1 MSCRSEKKIYFCPIQ
16 LFFPQ
21 KQKPMIKKYLDN
33 FRDFQREIWI
43 LTLITFIN
51 RAGTM
56 VIPFLSKYMK
66 ENLHFSYGQIGWV
79 MVFFGAG
86 SIIGTWLS
94 GKLSDKIGFYK
105 VMVFSLFASGVVF
118 IMLQYATTFEQLCVG
133 ILVLTSIADMFRPAM
148 LVCLKT
154 FTTKENRAR
163 AYSLT
168 RAAINLGFLFGPVLG
183 GLIIMQMGYEYIFYV
198 DGATCILA
206 IIVFVLFVKE
216 RKLEIKLQR
225 EKVVSKVSVI
235 KDKPFMLHLIICL
248 ITGILFFQI
257 FTTLPLYHK
266 ERFNMSEFDS
276 GLLLSLNGLLILLF
290 ELPIVNYV
298 SRKRINN
305 HKVISLGLLLMAS
318 SFLLL
323 MFPWEAVLVPMMIF
337 MTAGVMLTFPFANS
351 FAMERSSEKQEGKYM
366 AAFTMSYSFAHILS
380 GKTGME
386 IIEHAGYDSNWL
398 FMLVLGAA
406 GTVLVFF
413 LSRMVEKEELEQ
425 KVIPVET
432 NEHL

>member
-1 MSCRSEKKIYFCPIQ
+1 
-16 LFFPQ
+16 
-21 KQKPMIKKYLDN
+21 MIKKYLDN
-33 FRDFQREIWI
+33 FKDFPKEIWI

-66 ENLHFSYGQIGWV
+66 ENLQFTYSEIGWV
-79 MVFFGAG
+79 MVFFGIG

-105 VMVFSLFASGVVF
+105 VMVFSLFASGIVF
-118 IMLQYATTFEQLCVG
+118 ILLQYATTFEELCIG

-154 FTTKENRAR
+154 FTEKEDRAR

-183 GLIIMQMGYEYIFYV
+183 GLIIMQLGYEYIFYV
-198 DGATCILA
+198 DGVTCILA
-206 IIVFVLFVKE
+206 IIVFMIFVKE
-216 RKLEIKLQR
+216 KKIPVKLHKLDKP
-225 EKVVSKVSVI
+225 KVKVSVM
-235 KDKPFMLHLIICL
+235 KDRPFMLHLIICL

-266 ERFNMSEFDS
+266 ERFDMTEFDS

-298 SRKRINN
+298 SRKKINN
-305 HKVISLGLLLMAS
+305 HKVISLGLLLMGT

-323 MFPWEAVLVPMMIF
+323 LLPFEAVLIPMMFF
-337 MTAGVMLTFPFANS
+337 MTCGVMLTFPFANS
-351 FAMERSSEKQEGKYM
+351 FAMDRSHRQEGKYM

-380 GKTGME
+380 AKTGME
-386 IIEHAGYDSNWL
+386 IIHNFDYESNWL
-398 FMLVLGAA
+398 FMAGLGIA
-406 GTVLVFF
+406 GTVLVFL
-413 LSRMVEKEELEQ
+413 LSKMVEKEEL
-425 KVIPVET
+425 KDAAMITVEV
-432 NEHL
+432 NNRK

>member
-1 MSCRSEKKIYFCPIQ
+1 
-16 LFFPQ
+16 LPQ
-21 KQKPMIKKYLDN
+21 KKLIMIKKYLNN
-33 FRDFQREIWI
+33 FKDFPKEIWI

-66 ENLHFSYGQIGWV
+66 ENLEFSYSQIGWV
-79 MVFFGAG
+79 MVFFGVG

-105 VMVFSLFASGVVF
+105 VMVFSLFTSGIVF
-118 IMLQYATTFEQLCVG
+118 ILLQYATTFESLCMG
-133 ILVLTSIADMFRPAM
+133 ILVLTTVADMFRPAM

-163 AYSLT
+163 AFALT
-168 RAAINLGFLFGPVLG
+168 RAAVNLGFLFGPVLG

-198 DGATCILA
+198 DGITCILA
-206 IIVFVLFVKE
+206 IIVFVFFVKE
-216 RKLEIKLQR
+216 KALPVKLKKHHEGVKKISIRKDR
-225 EKVVSKVSVI
+225 
-235 KDKPFMLHLIICL
+235 PFMLHLVICL

-298 SRKRINN
+298 IKNKIDN
-305 HKVISLGLLLMAS
+305 HRVIFIGLLLMSS

-323 MFPWEAVLVPMMIF
+323 LLPWEAALIPMMLL
-337 MTAGVMLTFPFANS
+337 MTFGVMLTFPFANS
-351 FAMERSSEKQEGKYM
+351 FAMGRSYESHEGKYM

-380 GKTGME
+380 AKSGME
-386 IIEHAGYDSNWL
+386 IIQRSGYESNWM
-398 FMLVLGAA
+398 FMAALGMV
-406 GTVLVFF
+406 GSLLVFKLF
-413 LSRMVEKEELEQ
+413 AMVEKEDVNTDR
-425 KVIPVET
+425 KVDAIFLDE
-432 NEHL
+432 

>member
-1 MSCRSEKKIYFCPIQ
+1 
-16 LFFPQ
+16 LPQ
-21 KQKPMIKKYLDN
+21 KNYIMIKKYLSN
-33 FRDFQREIWI
+33 FKDFPKEIWI

-56 VIPFLSKYMK
+56 VVPFLSKYMK
-66 ENLHFSYGQIGWV
+66 ENLHFTYSQIGWV
-79 MVFFGAG
+79 MVCFGVG

-105 VMVFSLFASGVVF
+105 VMVFSLFASGIVF
-118 IMLQYATTFEQLCVG
+118 ILLQYATTFEELCVG
-133 ILVLTSIADMFRPAM
+133 ILVLTSISDMFRPAM

-168 RAAINLGFLFGPVLG
+168 RAAVNLGFLFGPVLG

-206 IIVFVLFVKE
+206 IIVFIFFVREK
-216 RKLEIKLQR
+216 KLQVKLKKHDKVH
-225 EKVVSKVSVI
+225 EKISI
-235 KDKPFMLHLIICL
+235 RKDRPFMLHLVICL

-298 SRKRINN
+298 SKNKINN
-305 HKVISLGLLLMAS
+305 HRVIFIGLLLMAT

-323 MFPWEAVLVPMMIF
+323 LLPWEAMLIPMMLF
-337 MTAGVMLTFPFANS
+337 MTCGVMLTFPFANS
-351 FAMERSSEKQEGKYM
+351 FAMGRSYESHEGKYM

-380 GKTGME
+380 AKSGME
-386 IIEHAGYDSNWL
+386 IIQRSGYEANWL
-398 FMLVLGAA
+398 FMAVLGIV
-406 GTVLVFF
+406 GSLLVFKLF
-413 LSRMVEKEELEQ
+413 AMVEKEGLKNSESMISLESNDIL
-425 KVIPVET
+425 IPIES
-432 NEHL
+432 NDRK

>member
-1 MSCRSEKKIYFCPIQ
+1 M
-16 LFFPQ
+16 PQ
-21 KQKPMIKKYLDN
+21 KKLIMIKKYLDN
-33 FRDFQREIWI
+33 FKDFPKEIWI

-66 ENLHFSYGQIGWV
+66 ENLEFSYSQIGWV
-79 MVFFGAG
+79 MVFFGVG

-105 VMVFSLFASGVVF
+105 VMVFSLFASGIVF
-118 IMLQYATTFEQLCVG
+118 ILLQYATTFEELCVG
-133 ILVLTSIADMFRPAM
+133 ILILTTIADMFRPAM

-183 GLIIMQMGYEYIFYV
+183 GLIIMQLGYEYIFYI
-198 DGATCILA
+198 DGVTCITA
-206 IIVFVLFVKE
+206 IIVFMFFVKE
-216 RKLEIKLQR
+216 KKLPVKLKKHHD
-225 EKVVSKVSVI
+225 KVFKNISVM
-235 KDKPFMLHLIICL
+235 KDKPFMLHLLICL

-298 SRKRINN
+298 SKNKINN
-305 HKVISLGLLLMAS
+305 HKVISLGLLLMAT

-323 MFPWEAVLVPMMIF
+323 LFPWEAILIPMMIF
-337 MTAGVMLTFPFANS
+337 MTCGVMLTFPFANS
-351 FAMERSSEKQEGKYM
+351 FAMERSNEMQEGKYM

-380 GKTGME
+380 AKTGME
-386 IIEHAGYDSNWL
+386 IIQNSGYESNWM
-398 FMLVLGAA
+398 FMTVLGVA
-406 GTVLVFF
+406 GTLLVFK
-413 LSRMVEKEELEQ
+413 LSKMVEKEELKERM
-425 KVIPVET
+425 IPVES
-432 NEHL
+432 NEQ

>member
-1 MSCRSEKKIYFCPIQ
+1 
-16 LFFPQ
+16 
-21 KQKPMIKKYLDN
+21 
-33 FRDFQREIWI
+33 
-43 LTLITFIN
+43 
-51 RAGTM
+51 
-56 VIPFLSKYMK
+56 MK
-66 ENLHFSYGQIGWV
+66 ENLEFTYSQIGWV

-105 VMVFSLFASGVVF
+105 VMVFSLFTSGIVF
-118 IMLQYATTFEQLCVG
+118 ILLQYATTFQELCVG
-133 ILVLTSIADMFRPAM
+133 ILVLTSVADMFRPAM

-154 FTTKENRAR
+154 FTTKDDRAR

-206 IIVFVLFVKE
+206 VMVFVFFVKDK
-216 RKLEIKLQR
+216 KLLV
-225 EKVVSKVSVI
+225 KVKKNDATIQKVSVM
-235 KDKPFMLHLIICL
+235 KDKPFMLHLVICL

-266 ERFNMSEFDS
+266 ERFNMTEFDS

-290 ELPIVNYV
+290 ELPIVSYV
-298 SRKRINN
+298 TKNKINN
-305 HKVISLGLLLMAS
+305 HKVISLGLLLMSAS
-318 SFLLL
+318 FFLL
-323 MFPWEAVLVPMMIF
+323 MFPWEAILIPMMIF
-337 MTAGVMLTFPFANS
+337 MTCGVMLTFPFANS

-380 GKTGME
+380 AKSGME
-386 IIEHAGYDSNWL
+386 IIQHSGYESNWV
-398 FMLVLGAA
+398 FMMALGLVGTILVYKLYKMVDKEDLQA
-406 GTVLVFF
+406 G
-413 LSRMVEKEELEQ
+413 M
-425 KVIPVET
+425 IPVDRSKDGII
-432 NEHL
+432 

>member
-1 MSCRSEKKIYFCPIQ
+1 
-16 LFFPQ
+16 
-21 KQKPMIKKYLDN
+21 MIKKYFDN
-33 FRDFQREIWI
+33 FKDFPKEIWI

-56 VIPFLSKYMK
+56 VVPFLSKYMK
-66 ENLHFSYGQIGWV
+66 ENLEFSYSQIGWV
-79 MVFFGAG
+79 MVFFGIG

-105 VMVFSLFASGVVF
+105 VMVFSLFTSGIVF
-118 IMLQYATTFEQLCVG
+118 ILLQYATTFEELCVG
-133 ILVLTSIADMFRPAM
+133 ILILTSIADMFRPAM
-148 LVCLKT
+148 LVCLKS
-154 FTTKENRAR
+154 FATKDDRAR

-198 DGATCILA
+198 DGATCIVA
-206 IIVFVLFVKE
+206 ILVFVFFVKE
-216 RKLEIKLQR
+216 KKLPVKLKKQD
-225 EKVVSKVSVI
+225 KIFKKVSVI
-235 KDKPFMLHLIICL
+235 KDRPFMLHLVICL

-298 SRKRINN
+298 NKNKINN
-305 HKVISLGLLLMAS
+305 HKVISLGLLLMAT

-323 MFPWEAVLVPMMIF
+323 LFPWEAILIPMMLF
-337 MTAGVMLTFPFANS
+337 MTCGVMLTFPFANS
-351 FAMERSSEKQEGKYM
+351 FAMERSYELQEGKYM

-380 GKTGME
+380 AKTGME
-386 IIEHAGYDSNWL
+386 IIQNLGYESNWL
-398 FMLVLGAA
+398 FMTVLGMM
-406 GTVLVFF
+406 GTLLVFK
-413 LSRMVEKEELEQ
+413 LYRMVEKEDLTNRM
-425 KVIPVET
+425 ILVET
-432 NEHL
+432 GENN

>member
-1 MSCRSEKKIYFCPIQ
+1 M
-16 LFFPQ
+16 
-21 KQKPMIKKYLDN
+21 MKKYLDN
-33 FRDFQREIWI
+33 FKNFPKEIWI
-43 LTLITFIN
+43 LTLVTFIN

-66 ENLHFSYGQIGWV
+66 ENLHFTYSQIGWV
-79 MVFFGAG
+79 MVFFGIG

-105 VMVFSLFASGVVF
+105 VMVFSLFASGIVF
-118 IMLQYATTFEQLCVG
+118 ILLQYATTFEELCIG

-154 FTTKENRAR
+154 FTKKEDRAR

-183 GLIIMQMGYEYIFYV
+183 GLIIMQLGYEYIFYV
-198 DGATCILA
+198 DGVTCILA
-206 IIVFVLFVKE
+206 IIVFMFFVKE
-216 RKLEIKLQR
+216 TKIPVKSHKTDSH
-225 EKVVSKVSVI
+225 KVKVSVM
-235 KDKPFMLHLIICL
+235 KDRPFMLHLLICL

-266 ERFNMSEFDS
+266 ERFDMTEFDS

-298 SRKRINN
+298 SRKKINN
-305 HKVISLGLLLMAS
+305 HKVISLGLLLMAT

-323 MFPWEAVLVPMMIF
+323 LLPFEAILIPMMFF
-337 MTAGVMLTFPFANS
+337 MTCGVMLTFPFANS
-351 FAMERSSEKQEGKYM
+351 FAMDRSHRQEGKYM

-380 GKTGME
+380 AKTGME
-386 IIEHAGYDSNWL
+386 IIQNFDYESNWL
-398 FMLVLGAA
+398 FMSGLGAA
-406 GTVLVFF
+406 GTILVFL
-413 LSRMVEKEELEQ
+413 LSKMVEKEELKDAAMVTIEINNR
-425 KVIPVET
+425 K
-432 NEHL
+432 

>member
-1 MSCRSEKKIYFCPIQ
+1 
-16 LFFPQ
+16 
-21 KQKPMIKKYLDN
+21 MIKKYLDN
-33 FRDFQREIWI
+33 FKDFPKEIWI

-56 VIPFLSKYMK
+56 VVPFLSKYMK
-66 ENLHFSYGQIGWV
+66 ENLHFTYSQIGWV
-79 MVFFGAG
+79 MVCFGVG

-105 VMVFSLFASGVVF
+105 VMVFSLFASGIVF
-118 IMLQYATTFEQLCVG
+118 ILLQYATTFEELCIG
-133 ILVLTSIADMFRPAM
+133 ILLLTSISDMFRPAM

-154 FTTKENRAR
+154 FTKKENRAR
-163 AYSLT
+163 AFALT
-168 RAAINLGFLFGPVLG
+168 RAAVNLGFLFGPVLG

-206 IIVFVLFVKE
+206 IIVFMFFV
-216 RKLEIKLQR
+216 R
-225 EKVVSKVSVI
+225 EKALPLKLKKNHDGFKKISI
-235 KDKPFMLHLIICL
+235 RNDRPFMLHLVICL

-298 SRKRINN
+298 GRNKINQ
-305 HKVISLGLLLMAS
+305 HKVISVGLLLMS
-318 SFLLL
+318 TSFLLL
-323 MFPWEAVLVPMMIF
+323 MFPWEAILIPMMLF
-337 MTAGVMLTFPFANS
+337 MTCGVMLTFPFANS
-351 FAMERSSEKQEGKYM
+351 FAMERSSDKQEGKYM

-380 GKTGME
+380 AKTGME
-386 IIEHAGYDSNWL
+386 IIQNSGYDSNWL
-398 FMLVLGAA
+398 FMLALGAV
-406 GTVLVFF
+406 GTILVYM
-413 LSRMVEKEELEQ
+413 LSRMVEKEDSQERMIS
-425 KVIPVET
+425 VGV
-432 NEHL
+432 NENK

>member
-1 MSCRSEKKIYFCPIQ
+1 
-16 LFFPQ
+16 
-21 KQKPMIKKYLDN
+21 MIKKYLNN
-33 FRDFQREIWI
+33 FKDFPKEIWI

-66 ENLHFSYGQIGWV
+66 ESLEFTYSQIGWV
-79 MVFFGAG
+79 MVFFGIG

-105 VMVFSLFASGVVF
+105 VMVFSLFTSGIVF
-118 IMLQYATTFEQLCVG
+118 ILLQYATTFEELCVG
-133 ILVLTSIADMFRPAM
+133 ILVLTTVADMFRPAM

-163 AYSLT
+163 AFALT
-168 RAAINLGFLFGPVLG
+168 RAAVNLGFLFGPVLG
-183 GLIIMQMGYEYIFYV
+183 GLIIMQMGYDYIFYV

-206 IIVFVLFVKE
+206 IFVFMFFVKE
-216 RKLEIKLQR
+216 KKLQT
-225 EKVVSKVSVI
+225 KLTKLDKGFAKVSI
-235 KDKPFMLHLIICL
+235 RKDHPFMLHLLICM

-276 GLLLSLNGLLILLF
+276 GLLLSMNGLLILLF

-298 SRKRINN
+298 IKNKIDN
-305 HKVISLGLLLMAS
+305 HRVIFIGLLLMSS

-323 MFPWEAVLVPMMIF
+323 LLPWEAALIPMMLL
-337 MTAGVMLTFPFANS
+337 MTFGVMLTFPFANS
-351 FAMERSSEKQEGKYM
+351 FAMGRSYESHEGKYM

-380 GKTGME
+380 AKSGME
-386 IIEHAGYDSNWL
+386 IIQRSGYDSNWI
-398 FMLVLGAA
+398 FMAALGLVGSL
-406 GTVLVFF
+406 LVFKLF
-413 LSRMVEKEELEQ
+413 AMVEKEAVNTDR
-425 KVIPVET
+425 KVDAIFLDE
-432 NEHL
+432 

>member
-1 MSCRSEKKIYFCPIQ
+1 
-16 LFFPQ
+16 
-21 KQKPMIKKYLDN
+21 MIKKYFDN
-33 FRDFQREIWI
+33 FKGFPKEIWI

-66 ENLHFSYGQIGWV
+66 ENLQFTYSQIGWV
-79 MVFFGAG
+79 MVFFGIG

-105 VMVFSLFASGVVF
+105 VMVFSLFASGIVF
-118 IMLQYATTFEQLCVG
+118 ILLQYATSFEELCIG
-133 ILVLTSIADMFRPAM
+133 ILILTSVADMFRPAM
-148 LVCLKT
+148 LVCLKS
-154 FTTKENRAR
+154 FTAKEDRAR

-168 RAAINLGFLFGPVLG
+168 RSAINLGFLFGPVLG
-183 GLIIMQMGYEYIFYV
+183 GLIIMQMGYEYIFYI

-216 RKLEIKLQR
+216 IKLPV
-225 EKVVSKVSVI
+225 KVFKDNKPKVKVSVM
-235 KDKPFMLHLIICL
+235 KDRPFMLHWIICL

-266 ERFNMSEFDS
+266 ERFNMTEFDS

-290 ELPIVNYV
+290 EIPIVNYV
-298 SRKRINN
+298 SRNKINN
-305 HKVISLGLLLMAS
+305 YKVISLGLLFMATS
-318 SFLLL
+318 FLFLLL
-323 MFPWEAVLVPMMIF
+323 PFEAVLLIPMMFF
-337 MTAGVMLTFPFANS
+337 MTCGVMLTFPFANS
-351 FAMERSSEKQEGKYM
+351 FAMDRSHRQEGKYM

-386 IIEHAGYDSNWL
+386 IIQNSGYESNWL
-398 FMLVLGAA
+398 FMTGLGVV
-406 GTVLVFF
+406 GTLLVFR
-413 LSRMVEKEELEQ
+413 LSKMVEKEELNNAAM
-425 KVIPVET
+425 VPVEI
-432 NEHL
+432 ND

>member
-1 MSCRSEKKIYFCPIQ
+1 
-16 LFFPQ
+16 
-21 KQKPMIKKYLDN
+21 MIKKYFDN
-33 FRDFQREIWI
+33 FKNFPKEIWI

-66 ENLHFSYGQIGWV
+66 EDLHFSYSQIGWV

-105 VMVFSLFASGVVF
+105 VMVFSLFASGIVF
-118 IMLQYATTFEQLCVG
+118 VLLQYATTFEELCVG
-133 ILVLTSIADMFRPAM
+133 ILVLTSVADMFRPAM

-154 FTTKENRAR
+154 FTTKDDRAR

-206 IIVFVLFVKE
+206 VMVFVFFVKDK
-216 RKLEIKLQR
+216 KLLVKMKKHDAAIT
-225 EKVVSKVSVI
+225 KVSVM
-235 KDKPFMLHLIICL
+235 KDRPFMLHLVICL

-266 ERFNMSEFDS
+266 ERFNMTEFDS

-290 ELPIVNYV
+290 ELPIVSYV
-298 SRKRINN
+298 TKNKINN
-305 HKVISLGLLLMAS
+305 HKVISLGLLLMSAS
-318 SFLLL
+318 FFLL
-323 MFPWEAVLVPMMIF
+323 MFPWETVLIPMMVL
-337 MTAGVMLTFPFANS
+337 MTCGVMLTFPFANS

-380 GKTGME
+380 AKSGME
-386 IIEHAGYDSNWL
+386 IIQHSGYESNWV
-398 FMLVLGAA
+398 FMMVLGLV
-406 GTVLVFF
+406 GTVLVYM
-413 LSRMVEKEELEQ
+413 LSKMVDKEVLRA
-425 KVIPVET
+425 KSVSVEA
-432 NEHL
+432 

>member
-1 MSCRSEKKIYFCPIQ
+1 
-16 LFFPQ
+16 
-21 KQKPMIKKYLDN
+21 MIKKYLDN
-33 FRDFQREIWI
+33 FKDFPKEIWI

-66 ENLHFSYGQIGWV
+66 ENLEFSYSQIGWV

-105 VMVFSLFASGVVF
+105 VMVFSLFASGIVF
-118 IMLQYATTFEQLCVG
+118 ILLHYATTFEELCVG
-133 ILVLTSIADMFRPAM
+133 ILVLTTIADMFRPAM

-183 GLIIMQMGYEYIFYV
+183 GLIIMQLGYEYIFYV

-206 IIVFVLFVKE
+206 IIVFMFFVKE
-216 RKLEIKLQR
+216 KKLQVKLKKHH
-225 EKVVSKVSVI
+225 ENAVKKVSVM
-235 KDKPFMLHLIICL
+235 KDKPFMLHLVICL

-298 SRKRINN
+298 SKNKINN
-305 HKVISLGLLLMAS
+305 HKVISLGLLLMAT

-323 MFPWEAVLVPMMIF
+323 LFPWEAILIPMMLF
-337 MTAGVMLTFPFANS
+337 MTCGVMLTFPFANS
-351 FAMERSSEKQEGKYM
+351 FAMERSNEMQEGKYM

-380 GKTGME
+380 AKTGME
-386 IIEHAGYDSNWL
+386 IIQNSGYESNWM
-398 FMLVLGAA
+398 FMTVLGMA
-406 GTVLVFF
+406 GTLLVFK
-413 LSRMVEKEELEQ
+413 LSKMVEKEELKERM
-425 KVIPVET
+425 IPVES
-432 NEHL
+432 NENN

>member
-1 MSCRSEKKIYFCPIQ
+1 
-16 LFFPQ
+16 
-21 KQKPMIKKYLDN
+21 MIKKYLNN
-33 FRDFQREIWI
+33 FKDFPKEIWI

-66 ENLHFSYGQIGWV
+66 ENLQFSYSQIGWV
-79 MVFFGAG
+79 MVFFGIG

-105 VMVFSLFASGVVF
+105 VMVFSLFASGIVF
-118 IMLQYATTFEQLCVG
+118 ILLHYATTFEELCVG
-133 ILVLTSIADMFRPAM
+133 ILVLTTIADMFRPAM

-168 RAAINLGFLFGPVLG
+168 RAAVNLGFLFGPVLG
-183 GLIIMQMGYEYIFYV
+183 GLIIMQLGYEYIFYV
-198 DGATCILA
+198 DGLTCIVA
-206 IIVFVLFVKE
+206 IIVFMFFVRDKKIPVKFK
-216 RKLEIKLQR
+216 KLDIVPQ
-225 EKVVSKVSVI
+225 KVSVI
-235 KDKPFMLHLIICL
+235 KDRPFMLHLVICL

-298 SRKRINN
+298 TRNKINN
-305 HKVISLGLLLMAS
+305 HRVIFIGLLFMAT

-323 MFPWEAVLVPMMIF
+323 LFPWEGVLIPMMLF
-337 MTAGVMLTFPFANS
+337 MTCGVMLTFPFANS
-351 FAMERSSEKQEGKYM
+351 FAMERSYELQEGKYM

-380 GKTGME
+380 AKTGME
-386 IIEHAGYDSNWL
+386 IIQRSGYESNWI
-398 FMLVLGAA
+398 FMATLGIV
-406 GTVLVFF
+406 GTLLVFKLF
-413 LSRMVEKEELEQ
+413 AMVEKEDLKNSERLISIESND
-425 KVIPVET
+425 KK
-432 NEHL
+432 

>member
-1 MSCRSEKKIYFCPIQ
+1 
-16 LFFPQ
+16 
-21 KQKPMIKKYLDN
+21 MIKNYLNN
-33 FRDFQREIWI
+33 FKNFPKEIWI

-66 ENLHFSYGQIGWV
+66 ENLEFSYSQIGWV
-79 MVFFGAG
+79 MVFFGIG

-105 VMVFSLFASGVVF
+105 VMVFSLFASGIIF
-118 IMLQYATTFEQLCVG
+118 ILLHYAKTFEEMCVG
-133 ILVLTSIADMFRPAM
+133 ILVLTTIADMFRPAM

-154 FTTKENRAR
+154 FTTKENRAS

-168 RAAINLGFLFGPVLG
+168 RAAVNLGFLFGPVLG
-183 GLIIMQMGYEYIFYV
+183 GLIIMQSGYEFIFYA

-216 RKLEIKLQR
+216 RQLPVRTVADGLKPQNI
-225 EKVVSKVSVI
+225 SVM
-235 KDKPFMLHLIICL
+235 KDKPFMLHLVICL

-266 ERFNMSEFDS
+266 EQFNMSEFDS

-298 SRKRINN
+298 SRNKINN
-305 HKVISLGLLLMAS
+305 HRVIFIGLVLMAT
-318 SFLLL
+318 SFLFLL
-323 MFPWEAVLVPMMIF
+323 YQWEGMLIPMMLF
-337 MTAGVMLTFPFANS
+337 MTCGVMLTFPFANS
-351 FAMERSSEKQEGKYM
+351 FAMDRAYEQREGKYM

-380 GKTGME
+380 AKTGMQ
-386 IIEHAGYDSNWL
+386 IIQNSGYETNWIV
-398 FMLVLGAA
+398 MSILGVV
-406 GTVLVFF
+406 GSLLVFKLF
-413 LSRMVEKEELEQ
+413 AMVEKEALS
-425 KVIPVET
+425 KATMIPVE
-432 NEHL
+432 NDSHIQK

>member
-1 MSCRSEKKIYFCPIQ
+1 
-16 LFFPQ
+16 
-21 KQKPMIKKYLDN
+21 MIKNYLNN
-33 FRDFQREIWI
+33 FKNFPKEIWI

-66 ENLHFSYGQIGWV
+66 ENLEFSYSQIGWV
-79 MVFFGAG
+79 MVFFGIG

-105 VMVFSLFASGVVF
+105 VMVFSLFASGIVF
-118 IMLQYATTFEQLCVG
+118 ILLHYARTFEEMCIG
-133 ILVLTSIADMFRPAM
+133 ILVLTTIADMFRPAM

-154 FTTKENRAR
+154 FTTKENRAS

-168 RAAINLGFLFGPVLG
+168 RAAVNLGFLFGPVLG
-183 GLIIMQMGYEYIFYV
+183 GLIIMQSGYEFIFYA

-216 RKLEIKLQR
+216 RQLPVRTVADGLKPQNI
-225 EKVVSKVSVI
+225 SVM
-235 KDKPFMLHLIICL
+235 KDKPFMLHLVICL

-266 ERFNMSEFDS
+266 EQFNMSEFDS
-276 GLLLSLNGLLILLF
+276 GLLLSLNGLF

-298 SRKRINN
+298 SRNKINN
-305 HKVISLGLLLMAS
+305 HRVIFIGLVLMAT
-318 SFLLL
+318 SFLFLL
-323 MFPWEAVLVPMMIF
+323 YQWEGMLIPMMLF
-337 MTAGVMLTFPFANS
+337 MTCGVMLTFPFANS
-351 FAMERSSEKQEGKYM
+351 FAMDRAYEQREGKYM

-380 GKTGME
+380 AKTGMQ
-386 IIEHAGYDSNWL
+386 IIQNSGYETNWIV
-398 FMLVLGAA
+398 MSILGVV
-406 GTVLVFF
+406 GSLLVFKLF
-413 LSRMVEKEELEQ
+413 AMVEKEALS
-425 KVIPVET
+425 KATMIPVE
-432 NEHL
+432 NDSHIQK

>member
-1 MSCRSEKKIYFCPIQ
+1 M
-16 LFFPQ
+16 PQ
-21 KQKPMIKKYLDN
+21 KKLIMIKKYLDN
-33 FRDFQREIWI
+33 FKDFPKEIWI

-66 ENLHFSYGQIGWV
+66 ENLEFSYSQIGWV
-79 MVFFGAG
+79 MVFFGVG

-105 VMVFSLFASGVVF
+105 VMVFSLFASGIVF
-118 IMLQYATTFEQLCVG
+118 ILLQYATTFEELCVG
-133 ILVLTSIADMFRPAM
+133 ILILTTIADMFRPAM

-183 GLIIMQMGYEYIFYV
+183 GLIIMQLGYEYIFYI
-198 DGATCILA
+198 DGVTCIMA
-206 IIVFVLFVKE
+206 IIVFMFFVKE
-216 RKLEIKLQR
+216 KKLPVKL
-225 EKVVSKVSVI
+225 KKHHDKAFKNVSVM
-235 KDKPFMLHLIICL
+235 KDKPFMLHLLICL

-298 SRKRINN
+298 SKNKINN
-305 HKVISLGLLLMAS
+305 HKVISLGLLLMAT

-323 MFPWEAVLVPMMIF
+323 LFPWEAILIPMMFF
-337 MTAGVMLTFPFANS
+337 MTCGVMLTFPFANS
-351 FAMERSSEKQEGKYM
+351 FAMERSNEMQEGKYM

-380 GKTGME
+380 AKTGME
-386 IIEHAGYDSNWL
+386 IIQNSGYESNWM
-398 FMLVLGAA
+398 FMTGLGVA
-406 GTVLVFF
+406 GTLLVFK
-413 LSRMVEKEELEQ
+413 LSKMVEKEELKERM
-425 KVIPVET
+425 IPVES
-432 NEHL
+432 NEQ

>member
-1 MSCRSEKKIYFCPIQ
+1 MIQ
-16 LFFPQ
+16 
-21 KQKPMIKKYLDN
+21 KYLNN
-33 FRDFQREIWI
+33 FKDFPKEIWI

-56 VIPFLSKYMK
+56 VVPFLSKYMK
-66 ENLHFSYGQIGWV
+66 ENLHFTYSQIGWV
-79 MVFFGAG
+79 MVFFGMG

-105 VMVFSLFASGVVF
+105 VMVFSLFASGIVF
-118 IMLQYATTFEQLCVG
+118 ILLHYASTFEELCVG
-133 ILVLTSIADMFRPAM
+133 ILVLTTIADMFRPAM

-154 FTTKENRAR
+154 FTTKENRAS

-168 RAAINLGFLFGPVLG
+168 RAAVNLGFLFGPVLG
-183 GLIIMQMGYEYIFYV
+183 GLIIMQSGYEYIFYA

-216 RKLEIKLQR
+216 KALPVKLASDKALV
-225 EKVVSKVSVI
+225 KNVSVM
-235 KDKPFMLHLIICL
+235 KDKPFMLHLVICL

-266 ERFNMSEFDS
+266 EQFNMSEFDS

-298 SRKRINN
+298 SRNNINN
-305 HKVISLGLLLMAS
+305 HRVIFIGLVLMAT
-318 SFLLL
+318 SFLFLL
-323 MFPWEAVLVPMMIF
+323 FSWEGMLIPMMLF
-337 MTAGVMLTFPFANS
+337 MTCGVMLTFPFANS
-351 FAMERSSEKQEGKYM
+351 FAMERSYEQREGKYM

-380 GKTGME
+380 AKTGME
-386 IIEHAGYDSNWL
+386 IIQNAGYEANWI
-398 FMLVLGAA
+398 FMSVLGVV
-406 GTVLVFF
+406 GSLLVFKLF
-413 LSRMVEKEELEQ
+413 AMVEKETTSNGTM
-425 KVIPVET
+425 IPIEH
-432 NEHL
+432 NERQ